1 MSRNLDRQQ
10 LNRFGTII
18 QQLLGERKG
27 KGRRLCSCV
36 LVRER
41 TIIRI
46 PDFLTYHGRWLYRP
60 AFGRLAIF
68 VRSVIIISR

>member
-46 PDFLTYHGRWLYRP
+46 PDFLTIMAAGYID
-60 AFGRLAIF
+60 RLLEDLQF
-68 VRSVIIISR
+68 LLGL